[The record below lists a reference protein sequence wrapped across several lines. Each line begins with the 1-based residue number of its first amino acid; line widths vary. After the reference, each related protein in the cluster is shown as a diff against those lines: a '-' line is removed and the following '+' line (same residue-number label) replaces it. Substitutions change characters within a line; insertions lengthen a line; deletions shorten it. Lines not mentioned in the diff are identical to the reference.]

1 MLIIYLTKNMN
12 YIVELIIRPARNL
25 YQSKDLG
32 EKVFFYC
39 GQMFKRQDFDTQ
51 IRNNR
56 GQRLSCSFWSPN
68 DMNSKELSSVLFM
81 II

>member
-1 MLIIYLTKNMN
+1 MN

-25 YQSKDLG
+25 YQAKDLG
-32 EKVFFYC
+32 EKVFFYV

-68 DMNSKELSSVLFM
+68 DMNSKELSCVLLL
-81 II
+81 IY